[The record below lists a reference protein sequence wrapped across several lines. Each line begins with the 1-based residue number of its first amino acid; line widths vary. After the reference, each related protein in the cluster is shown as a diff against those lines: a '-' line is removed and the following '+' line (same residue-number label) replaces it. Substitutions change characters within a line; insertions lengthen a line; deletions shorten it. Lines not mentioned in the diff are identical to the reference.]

1 MGGAG
6 RSGLLNPLIERR
18 LFVAIELPD
27 AVTEALAAVQ
37 PAPRSGIRLVDP
49 AEMHLTLHFRGAADI
64 TETVYALRTVAPP
77 RFSLTL
83 TGVGRFVPREGD
95 IPLWASVAE
104 STALTAL
111 HQQVGAVLS
120 RGQWRVDTRAFI
132 PHVTLAWC
140 TRAVPQAVI
149 DGFLARGAGLGEL
162 EVAVE
167 AFTLYAGTEG
177 PSYNFVRRF
186 PLR

>member
-1 MGGAG
+1 MTA
-6 RSGLLNPLIERR
+6 
-18 LFVAIELPD
+18 
-27 AVTEALAAVQ
+27 ALAALR
-37 PAPRSGIRLVDP
+37 PAPAPGIRLVDP
-49 AEMHLTLHFRGAADI
+49 REMHLTLHFRGAADI

-77 RFSLTL
+77 RFSLQIS
-83 TGVGRFVPREGD
+83 GVGRFVPREGD
-95 IPLWASVAE
+95 IPLWASVAD
-104 STALTAL
+104 SPALTGL
-111 HQQVGAVLS
+111 HQAVGAALS
-120 RGQWRVDTRAFI
+120 NRQWRVDARAFI

-149 DGFLARGAGLGEL
+149 DGFLARGPDLGAL
-162 EVAVE
+162 EVPVE